1 MSDTLRSGLIRL
13 AFHNPDLRADLLPLL
28 TKEAAGPS
36 YKDYVEK
43 KRKKGEKPLDE
54 EAWESRVKGKGEG
67 KSEKK
72 DEGKKDEG
80 GGKTVSLSRAEGEKL
95 SEALS
100 GWARSAG
107 DPIYTVSSH
116 AKAGKPIPAD
126 DAKKAL
132 GTVTFV
138 LEHAGAYQLSNSE
151 KKQVA
156 TAKKMLE
163 KAVKSE
169 KPKSEKPKPKFK
181 GNYRPKMESVMTK
194 HDLTDDD
201 AKQVMEFSV
210 DRPKK
215 GKPQSPEELKRRFMQ
230 NAKPETK
237 ERMKN
242 MSPADFMIM
251 LRAVLDQE
259 EGGGKTASL
268 RSGLIRLA
276 YENPNMRADILPLL
290 AGGSIKTA
298 AGPDS
303 TGRNWKKHTT
313 AGINRWI
320 WQGRPGEPI
329 KQFMVIQKKAPPGPG
344 SRLDNSYWMTVK
356 LEDGSFFQSPIQ
368 KTKPTDWFNRAAQ
381 IYAASQT
388 EMLDFSNMPEKWS
401 RLNGPAPV

>member
-67 KSEKK
+67 KSEDKG

-95 SEALS
+95 SEALG
-100 GWARSAG
+100 GWHSSAS
-107 DPIYTVSSH
+107 DPIYAVSSH
-116 AKAGKPIPAD
+116 AAFGHPIPAD
-126 DAKKAL
+126 AAKKAL
-132 GTVTFV
+132 GKVTTM
-138 LEHAGAYQLSNSE
+138 LEHADAYQLSDSD
-151 KKQVA
+151 KKQLSS
-156 TAKKMLE
+156 AKKMLE
-163 KAVKSE
+163 KAVGSKSEKPKSE

-210 DRPKK
+210 ARPKK
-215 GKPQSPEELKRRFMQ
+215 GKEQSPEELKRRFMQ

-276 YENPNMRADILPLL
+276 YENPNMRSALLPLL
-290 AGGSIKTA
+290 T
-298 AGPDS
+298 
-303 TGRNWKKHTT
+303 
-313 AGINRWI
+313 
-320 WQGRPGEPI
+320 
-329 KQFMVIQKKAPPGPG
+329 
-344 SRLDNSYWMTVK
+344 DNA
-356 LEDGSFFQSPIQ
+356 D
-368 KTKPTDWFNRAAQ
+368 R
-381 IYAASQT
+381 
-388 EMLDFSNMPEKWS
+388 
-401 RLNGPAPV
+401 

>member
-13 AFHNPDLRADLLPLL
+13 AFQNPDLRADLLPLL

-54 EAWESRVKGKGEG
+54 GAWESRVKGKGEG
-67 KSEKK
+67 KSEEK

-95 SEALS
+95 SEALG
-100 GWARSAG
+100 GWHSSAS
-107 DPIYTVSSH
+107 DPIYAVSSH
-116 AKAGKPIPAD
+116 ASAGKPISAEA
-126 DAKKAL
+126 AKKAL
-132 GTVTFV
+132 GKVTFM
-138 LEHAGAYQLSNSE
+138 LEHAEAHRLSDSE
-151 KKQVA
+151 KKQLSS
-156 TAKKMLE
+156 AKKMLE
-163 KAVKSE
+163 KAVGSKSE

-210 DRPKK
+210 ARPKK
-215 GKPQSPEELKRRFMQ
+215 GKEQSPEELKRRFMQ

-276 YENPNMRADILPLL
+276 YENPNMRSALLPLL
-290 AGGSIKTA
+290 AEGSIKTA
-298 AGPDS
+298 GGPDS
-303 TGRNWKKHTT
+303 TGRNWKKHKTT
-313 AGINRWI
+313 GINHWI
-320 WQGRPGEPI
+320 WQGRPGDPI
-329 KQFMVIQKKAPPGPG
+329 TRFMVIENEAPFGK
-344 SRLDNSYWMTVK
+344 YYKMTVK
-356 LEDGSFFQSPIQ
+356 LEDGTFLQTFGQ
-368 KTKPTDWFNRAAQ
+368 KLKPTDWFKRAAE
-381 IYAASQT
+381 IYATSQT
-388 EMLDFSNMPEKWS
+388 AMLDFSNMPEKWS